1 MSFKFNWN
9 PELKFGASQVLQ
21 SSKTITITS
30 MEFGASQV
38 LQSSKTKFILI
49 WEFKTILKP
58 FLQ

>member
-9 PELKFGASQVLQ
+9 PELK
-21 SSKTITITS
+21 
-30 MEFGASQV
+30 FGASQV